1 MGARHMVNEN
11 HIQALRDRH
20 AFLDRQI
27 EALQKQ
33 PGSEDI
39 DIKKLKF
46 DKLRVKDELTKLA
59 QH

>member
-1 MGARHMVNEN
+1 MVNEN

-20 AFLDRQI
+20 ASLDRQI

-33 PGSEDI
+33 PGSEDT

-46 DKLRVKDELTKLA
+46 DKLRVKDELTRLA

>member
-1 MGARHMVNEN
+1 MVNAN
-11 HIQALRDRH
+11 HIQALRERH
-20 AFLDRQI
+20 AALDRQI
-27 EALQKQ
+27 EDLQKH

-46 DKLRVKDELTKLA
+46 DKLRVKDELARLV